1 LLRLIF
7 KHLGNGALDRDYATR
22 NFAILVP
29 ISKTLQPFQR
39 INLYK
44 NVHVK
49 DLKSLLLLAFQILK
63 TGDGRLVKAMAF
75 GSSIVF
81 AHADG
86 ALFKAVVDQ
95 VAPLLTSLEKL
106 ELTQDDFSTLT
117 PTNNFLSNIHHFQML
132 RHLDLAFNDP
142 THLDDLLSLQHLN
155 EVHLQLV
162 APLVITLPTSR
173 GSMNYNRLA
182 VDILEVTLLDDE
194 DFPPDLLAFIGMV
207 DAQSYAFDSPR
218 DLFSAVACINNSPIQ
233 LTLFGGS
240 GHVAGVPQ
248 LMDTQLNRF
257 TSLHHLI
264 LGGEDLIASDTFF
277 NNVFTNLTRLSKLTI
292 GYDFN
297 IDVPHFVDTLRP
309 STLAQSLREI
319 IMHNTDTEWV
329 TQWADV
335 EEDWEVWPDGC
346 KIEDVARLI
355 QITKVR
361 GIKLSG
367 STLEAYEIALQT
379 SQ

>member
-7 KHLGNGALDRDYATR
+7 KHLGNGALVRDYATR

-49 DLKSLLLLAFQILK
+49 NLKSLLLLAFQLLK
-63 TGDGRLVKAMAF
+63 TGDGGFVKAMSF
-75 GSSIVF
+75 GQDSIF

-86 ALFKAVVDQ
+86 ELFKAVVDQ
-95 VAPLLTSLEKL
+95 VAPLLSSLEKL
-106 ELTQDDFSTLT
+106 ELTQDYFSIIT
-117 PTNNFLSNIHHFQML
+117 PTDNFLSNIHHFQML

-142 THLDDLLSLQHLN
+142 THLNDLLSLQHLN

-162 APLVITLPTSR
+162 APLVITPPTSR

-182 VDILEVTLLDDE
+182 VDILEVTLQDDE

-207 DAQSYAFDSPR
+207 DAPSYAFESPR

-240 GHVAGVPQ
+240 GYVAGVPQ
-248 LMDTQLNRF
+248 LMGTQLNRF
-257 TSLHHLI
+257 TSLQHLI
-264 LGGEDLIASDTFF
+264 LGGKDLIASDTFF
-277 NNVFTNLTRLSKLTI
+277 NNVFTNLTCLSKLTI

-297 IDVPHFVDTLRP
+297 IDVPHLVDTLTP
-309 STLAQSLREI
+309 STLAESLREI
-319 IMHNTDTEWV
+319 IMDNTD
-329 TQWADV
+329 ADKV
-335 EEDWEVWPDGC
+335 DDLREEDWDGWWPGC
-346 KIEDVARLI
+346 EIEDIARLI
-355 QITKVR
+355 EFTKAR

-367 STLEAYEIALQT
+367 STLQAYEIALQT

>member
-7 KHLGNGALDRDYATR
+7 KHLGDGALDLYHSTR

-49 DLKSLLLLAFQILK
+49 NLKSLLLLAFQLLK
-63 TGDGRLVKAMAF
+63 TGDGGLVKAMSF
-75 GSSIVF
+75 GQDSTF

-86 ALFKAVVDQ
+86 ELFKAVVDQ
-95 VAPLLTSLEKL
+95 VAPLLSSLEKL
-106 ELTQDDFSTLT
+106 KDRFSDL
-117 PTNNFLSNIHHFQML
+117 PQPNNFLSNIHHFRML
-132 RHLDLAFNDP
+132 RHLELAFNDP
-142 THLDDLLSLQHLN
+142 THLNDLLSLQHLN
-155 EVHLQLV
+155 EVHLRLV
-162 APLVITLPTSR
+162 APLVITPPTSR

-207 DAQSYAFDSPR
+207 DARNYTFQNPR
-218 DLFSAVACINNSPIQ
+218 DLFSAVARIKNSPLQ
-233 LTLFGGS
+233 LTLLGLYGRT
-240 GHVAGVPQ
+240 GTLQ
-248 LMDTQLNRF
+248 LMDIQLNRF
-257 TSLHHLI
+257 TSLQHLI
-264 LGGEDLIASDTFF
+264 LGGEHLLASDTFF
-277 NNVFTNLTRLSKLTI
+277 NNVFTNLTCLSKLTI
-292 GYDFN
+292 DSDLI
-297 IDVPHFVDTLRP
+297 IDVPHLVDALTP
-309 STLAQSLREI
+309 TTAANSLREI
-319 IMHNTDTEWV
+319 VMDNTNAE
-329 TQWADV
+329 DV
-335 EEDWEVWPDGC
+335 DFAIEYDDWGGWPDGC
-346 KIEDVARLI
+346 EIEDVARLI
-355 QITKVR
+355 EVTNAR